1 MSSAESSDSNASI
14 RSNTSCGS
22 IEQPPSVGD
31 GLDNNSP
38 ITNQFNKNIQLFLTL
53 YNSDVSDLQEQINK
67 LFKIADDV
75 EDIYR
80 RTTIGSLSGGVIG
93 ASGGITAVV
102 GLALM
107 PFTLGTSLI
116 VSGVGVGVSFL
127 GGLTGAASNI
137 TRMIHQKINR
147 GKIDEIIKTFKDKV
161 NIIIKV
167 LEEIQ
172 NNIEEIK
179 ALNAQFTAADF
190 SQAGIIGAKS
200 LTGIAEFVKLGLVTS
215 IGRVAA
221 HLSKTVKV
229 AGSITVHS
237 TDEFTYNS
245 ATMASPRPR
254 HRRGSMELPTN
265 MLSDV
270 FHLNEELNRLH
281 KDISLEC
288 NKHRETIH
296 DLISRGPQV
305 EQVRLQKHSEMGNT
319 QSTIK
324 YPGYTLVS
332 EDKQKILV
340 KNEGGDHFVIKKF
353 NTGQENDL
361 NLLLQLNHPHILHY
375 KEVIPGPDCL
385 YLVLEHCEGGDLA
398 QKIKHKILAADT
410 FSENEILDWTVMI
423 CMALKYLHDKN
434 VLHTNLQPK
443 SLFFTTSGI
452 IRLGEFGEINE
463 RSTDAQTTDAEGLA
477 YVAPENLTGEP
488 YDEKT
493 EIWRLGCV
501 IYELCKLKCAFMA
514 RNPVQVVS
522 RILTCSYEALP
533 NTFSEDLR
541 QLVKDTLQKVPANR
555 PSISNILSRP
565 FIIGHLHKMSIQ
577 TTDELYK
584 TLDVLRNL
592 AEGLETVHFNTT
604 VSSLTGG
611 VVGLAGGIT
620 SVVGL
625 ILAPFTLGASLIV
638 TGVGIGTAVAGG
650 ITAGASNITN
660 MVNQQTNRQKI
671 KMIITEFQEKITSII
686 CCIQNISEAVETLEN
701 EFSTSS
707 LPGSLSGMSAGV
719 RLGRGLGGIPEL
731 IRLTQVVN
739 IGKIAAQAAR
749 AVRVVETVTGVL
761 SALFIAVDIFFVF
774 LDSKEIHNLRSDY
787 ALKSSQES
795 TSNQS
800 AGSTD
805 EMSNNSDKTNLLSS
819 NTQQAEQLKS
829 ETMKFVSKI
838 KETTEELR
846 MILDTLRDALN
857 PNSEMPNTDN

>member
-1 MSSAESSDSNASI
+1 MGSNK
-14 RSNTSCGS
+14 
-22 IEQPPSVGD
+22 SV
-31 GLDNNSP
+31 LKDNGY
-38 ITNQFNKNIQLFLTL
+38 T
-53 YNSDVSDLQEQINK
+53 
-67 LFKIADDV
+67 
-75 EDIYR
+75 
-80 RTTIGSLSGGVIG
+80 
-93 ASGGITAVV
+93 
-102 GLALM
+102 
-107 PFTLGTSLI
+107 
-116 VSGVGVGVSFL
+116 
-127 GGLTGAASNI
+127 
-137 TRMIHQKINR
+137 
-147 GKIDEIIKTFKDKV
+147 
-161 NIIIKV
+161 
-167 LEEIQ
+167 
-172 NNIEEIK
+172 
-179 ALNAQFTAADF
+179 
-190 SQAGIIGAKS
+190 
-200 LTGIAEFVKLGLVTS
+200 VTS
-215 IGRVAA
+215 KQRD
-221 HLSKTVKV
+221 KT
-229 AGSITVHS
+229 
-237 TDEFTYNS
+237 
-245 ATMASPRPR
+245 
-254 HRRGSMELPTN
+254 
-265 MLSDV
+265 
-270 FHLNEELNRLH
+270 
-281 KDISLEC
+281 
-288 NKHRETIH
+288 
-296 DLISRGPQV
+296 
-305 EQVRLQKHSEMGNT
+305 
-319 QSTIK
+319 
-324 YPGYTLVS
+324 
-332 EDKQKILV
+332 LV
-340 KNEGGDHFVIKKF
+340 KNKGGDQFIVKKLRAHQDDVSNF
-353 NTGQENDL
+353 
-361 NLLLQLNHPHILHY
+361 LQMLSHPHIVEH
-375 KEVIPGPDCL
+375 KEIITDRDCL
-385 YLVLEHCEGGDLA
+385 YLVMELCEGGDLA
-398 QKIKHKILAADT
+398 QKIKDKKEKNVPFFVEKKMGTQGDQTNGVKTLNWQWT
-410 FSENEILDWTVMI
+410 EVMENNQILDWTVKI
-423 CMALKYLHDKN
+423 CMALKHLHDQEI
-434 VLHTNLQPK
+434 LHKNLQPK
-443 SLFFTTSGI
+443 SICFTACGTV
-452 IRLGEFGEINE
+452 RLGEFGAFDE
-463 RSTDAQTTDAEGLA
+463 RLTKTLSYD
-477 YVAPENLTGEP
+477 APEKSKPDN
-488 YDEKT
+488 KKS
-493 EIWRLGCV
+493 EIWSLGCV
-501 IYELCKLKCAFMA
+501 ISEMCKCTFKGTSTAGKHSSS
-514 RNPVQVVS
+514 N
-522 RILTCSYEALP
+522 EALP
-533 NTFSEDLR
+533 ETFSEDFR
-541 QLVKDTLQKVPANR
+541 QLVKDTLQKDPAKR
-555 PSISNILSRP
+555 PSVSEILMRP
-565 FIIGHLHKMSIQ
+565 FIIKHLYQTSIQ

-805 EMSNNSDKTNLLSS
+805 ETSNNRDKTNLLSS

-857 PNSEMPNTDN
+857 PNSETPNTDN